1 MSKNKEKPKSGSK
14 KAQAGLGGISGTAMT
29 LMITGLILVFSIII
43 LSKFGQM
50 ETLRGVPVNASDLSK
65 GYTNTGSVE
74 YGAYNDTLD
83 TVTGFSEWLPIVGLL
98 AIAGIIIY
106 LIVNSLPRAQ

>member
-1 MSKNKEKPKSGSK
+1 MKVDK

-29 LMITGLILVFSIII
+29 LMITGLILVFAVIIMA
-43 LSKFGQM
+43 KFGDM
-50 ETLRGVPVNASDLSK
+50 DVIEAGSDA
-65 GYTNTGSVE
+65 E
-74 YGAYNDTLD
+74 GAYNDTLD